1 MIFTDFELVNLRA
14 ALLDSVLDALV
25 LVDPEGRIVFSNR
38 SAELMFGAAQ
48 DALLGQSLLQL
59 VPAAKEVLRSMK
71 VSSGADALFLEKEAT
86 AVRVAGS
93 TFSCWFSM
101 RRFQVQYQLHFVVV
115 IRDLTTRNSLLEEK
129 AEIISELHQSQEAA
143 LNIMEDLVE
152 QRKALEGANFAL
164 SEEILE
170 RKRAEA
176 NQARL
181 AAIVESSL
189 DAIVGLCEAGTIT
202 SWNAGATEIFGYESS
217 EAIGNHFAATL
228 IPADRRAEFEQL
240 FAKMFAGE
248 TVRNYETI
256 HTVKGGGQLFVALTL
271 SPVRDESGEIRS
283 ASAIIRDITRR
294 IVIER
299 ELALHRDH
307 LESVVHDRTQALMR
321 SQERLRQSERLA
333 SIGALAAGIA
343 HEINNPVG
351 AIMLSADNARNR
363 LRDISSLEEAKEL
376 FDRTCS
382 KIVSNAKRCGLIVKG
397 VLQFARK
404 QSTEKKPADINH
416 IASNAVQLIRDSLDL
431 RGTEIVSTLGTDI
444 PPCVVNSMEI
454 EQIFVNLVKNSV
466 ECTTENLRVEIV
478 TKREGDQVLICVRDN
493 GPGMSEEQ
501 RQHIFDPFFTTR
513 QQQGGTGLGM
523 SIVHGIVSEHNGTI
537 TVDSLPTVGTTVTI
551 LLPISGSA
559 ETRDALSQ

>member
-14 ALLDSVLDALV
+14 ALLDSVLDAIL
-25 LVDPEGRIVFSNR
+25 LIDPEGRVVFSNR
-38 SAELMFGAAQ
+38 SAELMFGASQ

-59 VPAAKEVLRSMK
+59 VPATREILRSMK
-71 VSSGADALFLEKEAT
+71 VSSGADALFSEKDAT
-86 AVRVAGS
+86 AVRVTGS

-164 SEEILE
+164 SEEIAE
-170 RKRAEA
+170 RKRIEA

-202 SWNAGATEIFGYESS
+202 SWNAGATEIFGYDMTES
-217 EAIGNHFAATL
+217 IGQHFANTL
-228 IPADRRAEFEQL
+228 IPADRRPEFEQL

-248 TVRNYETI
+248 TVRNYETVHMI
-256 HTVKGGGQLFVALTL
+256 KGGGQLFVALTL
-271 SPVRDESGEIRS
+271 SPVRDERGEVKS

-363 LRDISSLEEAKEL
+363 LRDIGSIEEAKEL
-376 FDRTCS
+376 FERTCS

-404 QSTEKKPADINH
+404 QTTEKRPADINA
-416 IASNAVQLIRDSLDL
+416 IASNAVQLVRDSLDL
-431 RGTEIVSTLGTDI
+431 RGTEIVCTLGTDI
-444 PPCVVNSMEI
+444 PHCTVNPMEI

-478 TKREGDQVLICVRDN
+478 TKREQDQVLICVRDN

-523 SIVHGIVSEHNGTI
+523 SIVHGIVSEHDGTI

-551 LLPISGSA
+551 MLPIAGP
-559 ETRDALSQ
+559 DAISDSLRQ